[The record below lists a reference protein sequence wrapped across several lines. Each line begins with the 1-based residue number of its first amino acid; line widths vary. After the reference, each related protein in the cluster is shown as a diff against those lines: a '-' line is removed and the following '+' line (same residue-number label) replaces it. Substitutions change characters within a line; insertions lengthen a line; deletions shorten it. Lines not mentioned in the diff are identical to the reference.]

1 MLPHRCKNVSFWRF
15 RGDFICRLCH
25 AGSTRA
31 EGGPR
36 RAFPPLIF
44 VGRAASRPVGA
55 ACPAAGLPPVRRLYC
70 FGAGGVGRPARLIL
84 LWRASAAFCGLD
96 GHKARL
102 RPQSLASASPQ
113 RIIRCRSPDVA
124 GPWVWVCGVRA
135 SAAFCSFGGH
145 KARSQSQSLASASPQ
160 RIIRRH
166 AALSDR
172 PLGCGGDGCGC
183 LLRFAGLTGT
193 KPASAR
199 KALHPPRHS
208 ESSAAVRPTPPAP
221 WVWE

>member
-1 MLPHRCKNVSFWRF
+1 MLLRACKIFSFWRF

-84 LWRASAAFCGLD
+84 LWRASAAFYGLD

-102 RPQSLASASPQ
+102 RPQSLAYASPQ
-113 RIIRCRSPDVA
+113 RIIRCRSPDAA
-124 GPWVWVCGVRA
+124 GPLGVGMVGAGVCCVLLLRRA
-135 SAAFCSFGGH
+135 
-145 KARSQSQSLASASPQ
+145 QSPLSVAKPCIRLASANHPAP
-160 RIIRRH
+160 RGPE
-166 AALSDR
+166 R
-172 PLGCGGDGCGC
+172 PALGCGDVGMM
-183 LLRFAGLTGT
+183 
-193 KPASAR
+193 SAR
-199 KALHPPRHS
+199 ACPRRLCRLGRRGRWVLGLP
-208 ESSAAVRPTPPAP
+208 SAALPPWA
-221 WVWE
+221 VWEYARR

>member
-36 RAFPPLIF
+36 RAFPPRIF

-70 FGAGGVGRPARLIL
+70 LGRSLRAGRRRLIL
-84 LWRASAAFCGLD
+84 LM
-96 GHKARL
+96 
-102 RPQSLASASPQ
+102 
-113 RIIRCRSPDVA
+113 
-124 GPWVWVCGVRA
+124 RA

-145 KARSQSQSLASASPQ
+145 KARSQSQSLASAPPQ
-160 RIIRRH
+160 RIIRCRSPGADGPLGVGVMGAWLALGGF
-166 AALSDR
+166 AALGVAGNMQDDEGEIAKKR
-172 PLGCGGDGCGC
+172 GDGGEKNVN
-183 LLRFAGLTGT
+183 LQN
-193 KPASAR
+193 
-199 KALHPPRHS
+199 
-208 ESSAAVRPTPPAP
+208 
-221 WVWE
+221 

>member
-1 MLPHRCKNVSFWRF
+1 MLPRTCKIVSFWRF
-15 RGDFICRLCH
+15 RGYFICRLCH

-36 RAFPPLIF
+36 RAFPPRIF

-84 LWRASAAFCGLD
+84 LM
-96 GHKARL
+96 
-102 RPQSLASASPQ
+102 
-113 RIIRCRSPDVA
+113 
-124 GPWVWVCGVRA
+124 RA

-172 PLGCGGDGCGC
+172 PLGCGGDGCGR
-183 LLRFAGLTGT
+183 LLRFTGLTGT
-193 KPASAR
+193 KPACAR
-199 KALHPPRHS
+199 KALHPLRLS
-208 ESSAAVRPTPPAP
+208 ESSDTTRP
-221 WVWE
+221 

>member
-1 MLPHRCKNVSFWRF
+1 MLLRACKIFSFWRF

-70 FGAGGVGRPARLIL
+70 LGRSLRAGRRRLIL
-84 LWRASAAFCGLD
+84 LM
-96 GHKARL
+96 
-102 RPQSLASASPQ
+102 
-113 RIIRCRSPDVA
+113 
-124 GPWVWVCGVRA
+124 RA

-172 PLGCGGDGCGC
+172 PLGAWVVWGARLALGGFVALGGAGGGCWACPRRLCRLGRCGNMQDDEREIAEKRGGRGEKNVN
-183 LLRFAGLTGT
+183 LQN
-193 KPASAR
+193 
-199 KALHPPRHS
+199 
-208 ESSAAVRPTPPAP
+208 
-221 WVWE
+221 

>member
-70 FGAGGVGRPARLIL
+70 LGRSLRAGRRRLIL
-84 LWRASAAFCGLD
+84 LM
-96 GHKARL
+96 
-102 RPQSLASASPQ
+102 
-113 RIIRCRSPDVA
+113 
-124 GPWVWVCGVRA
+124 RA

-172 PLGCGGDGCGC
+172 PLGWWLRASAAFYGLDGHKARLRPQSLASASSQRIIRCRSPDAAGPLGCGLC
-183 LLRFAGLTGT
+183 GVRGS
-193 KPASAR
+193 P
-199 KALHPPRHS
+199 
-208 ESSAAVRPTPPAP
+208 SAALPPWA
-221 WVWE
+221 VWEYARR

>member
-1 MLPHRCKNVSFWRF
+1 MLPRACKIFSFWRF
-15 RGDFICRLCH
+15 RGYFICRLCH

-70 FGAGGVGRPARLIL
+70 LGRSLRAGRRRLIL
-84 LWRASAAFCGLD
+84 LM
-96 GHKARL
+96 
-102 RPQSLASASPQ
+102 
-113 RIIRCRSPDVA
+113 
-124 GPWVWVCGVRA
+124 RA

-145 KARSQSQSLASASPQ
+145 KARSRSQSLASASPQ

-172 PLGCGGDGCGC
+172 PLGCGGDGCGR
-183 LLRFAGLTGT
+183 LLRFTGLTGT

-199 KALHPPRHS
+199 KALHPPRLS

-221 WVWE
+221 WGVGCVGC

>member
-70 FGAGGVGRPARLIL
+70 LGRSLRAGRRRLIL
-84 LWRASAAFCGLD
+84 LM
-96 GHKARL
+96 
-102 RPQSLASASPQ
+102 
-113 RIIRCRSPDVA
+113 
-124 GPWVWVCGVRA
+124 RA

-145 KARSQSQSLASASPQ
+145 KARSQSQSLASAPPQ
-160 RIIRRH
+160 RIIRHH

-172 PLGCGGDGCGC
+172 PLGVGMVGAWLALGGLC
-183 LLRFAGLTGT
+183 
-193 KPASAR
+193 
-199 KALHPPRHS
+199 PPLGGVWWVRGS
-208 ESSAAVRPTPPAP
+208 LSAALPP
-221 WVWE
+221 WVVRGICKMMREKLQERGVAEAKRM

>member
-1 MLPHRCKNVSFWRF
+1 MLLRRCKIVSFWRF
-15 RGDFICRLCH
+15 RGYFICRLCH

-70 FGAGGVGRPARLIL
+70 LGRSLRAGRRRLIL
-84 LWRASAAFCGLD
+84 LMRASAAFC
-96 GHKARL
+96 
-102 RPQSLASASPQ
+102 
-113 RIIRCRSPDVA
+113 
-124 GPWVWVCGVRA
+124 
-135 SAAFCSFGGH
+135 FFGGH

-172 PLGCGGDGCGC
+172 PLGCGGDGCGR
-183 LLRFAGLTGT
+183 LLRFTGLTGT

-208 ESSAAVRPTPPAP
+208 ESSAAVRPTSPAP
-221 WVWE
+221 GCGCVGCGRLPRFAPSAGTKPALSRKALHPPRLSESSGATRP

>member
-70 FGAGGVGRPARLIL
+70 LGRSLRAGRRRLIL
-84 LWRASAAFCGLD
+84 LM
-96 GHKARL
+96 
-102 RPQSLASASPQ
+102 
-113 RIIRCRSPDVA
+113 
-124 GPWVWVCGVRA
+124 RA

-145 KARSQSQSLASASPQ
+145 KARSQSQSLASAPPQ
-160 RIIRRH
+160 RIIRHH

-172 PLGCGGDGCGC
+172 PLGVGMVGAWLALGGFAALDG
-183 LLRFAGLTGT
+183 AGAGAWL
-193 KPASAR
+193 
-199 KALHPPRHS
+199 ALGGLCPPW
-208 ESSAAVRPTPPAP
+208 A
-221 WVWE
+221 VWEYAR

>member
-1 MLPHRCKNVSFWRF
+1 MLPCACKIFSFWRF
-15 RGDFICRLCH
+15 RGYFICRLCH

-36 RAFPPLIF
+36 RAFPPRIF

-70 FGAGGVGRPARLIL
+70 LGRSLRAGRRRLIL
-84 LWRASAAFCGLD
+84 LM
-96 GHKARL
+96 
-102 RPQSLASASPQ
+102 
-113 RIIRCRSPDVA
+113 
-124 GPWVWVCGVRA
+124 RA

-160 RIIRRH
+160 RIIRHH

-172 PLGCGGDGCGC
+172 PLGCGGDGCGR

-193 KPASAR
+193 KPACAR
-199 KALHPPRHS
+199 KALHPLRLS
-208 ESSAAVRPTPPAP
+208 ESSGTTRP
-221 WVWE
+221 

>member
-1 MLPHRCKNVSFWRF
+1 MLPCACKIFSFWRF
-15 RGDFICRLCH
+15 RGYFICRLCH

-70 FGAGGVGRPARLIL
+70 LGRSLRAGRRRLIL
-84 LWRASAAFCGLD
+84 LM
-96 GHKARL
+96 
-102 RPQSLASASPQ
+102 
-113 RIIRCRSPDVA
+113 
-124 GPWVWVCGVRA
+124 RA

-160 RIIRRH
+160 RIIRCRSPD
-166 AALSDR
+166 AAG
-172 PLGCGGDGCGC
+172 PLGCGLCGVRGSPSAA
-183 LLRFAGLTGT
+183 LSPWAAREVGAGL
-193 KPASAR
+193 
-199 KALHPPRHS
+199 ALGGF
-208 ESSAAVRPTPPAP
+208 AALGGVGICKMMREKLQKRGETEAKRM
-221 WVWE
+221 

>member
-96 GHKARL
+96 GHKARQ

-113 RIIRCRSPDVA
+113 RIIRCRSPGAD
-124 GPWVWVCGVRA
+124 GPLGVGVMGA
-135 SAAFCSFGGH
+135 WLALGGF
-145 KARSQSQSLASASPQ
+145 
-160 RIIRRH
+160 
-166 AALSDR
+166 AALGVTGNMQDDER
-172 PLGCGGDGCGC
+172 EIAEKRGGGGEKNVN
-183 LLRFAGLTGT
+183 LQN
-193 KPASAR
+193 
-199 KALHPPRHS
+199 
-208 ESSAAVRPTPPAP
+208 
-221 WVWE
+221 

>member
-1 MLPHRCKNVSFWRF
+1 MLPCRCKIVSFWRF

-70 FGAGGVGRPARLIL
+70 LGRSLRAGRRRLIL
-84 LWRASAAFCGLD
+84 LMRASAAFCGLD

-102 RPQSLASASPQ
+102 RPQSLAYASPQ
-113 RIIRCRSPDVA
+113 RIIRCRSPDAA
-124 GPWVWVCGVRA
+124 GPLGVGMVGAGVCCVLLLRRAQSPLSVAKPCIRSA
-135 SAAFCSFGGH
+135 SANHPAPRG
-145 KARSQSQSLASASPQ
+145 PE
-160 RIIRRH
+160 
-166 AALSDR
+166 R
-172 PLGCGGDGCGC
+172 PALGCVGMVGARARPRRLCALDGVEY
-183 LLRFAGLTGT
+183 
-193 KPASAR
+193 AR
-199 KALHPPRHS
+199 R
-208 ESSAAVRPTPPAP
+208 
-221 WVWE
+221 